1 MESKPKEQ
9 FVDQSSAE
17 LFFCPTC
24 FEEVPHFDNYVET
37 KCGHYFCKQHKPDL
51 NSNCPVC
58 REKISEYVESAS
70 IKRFIKNLKLYCDY
84 RESGCEWRGAWC
96 ELEKHLEICLY
107 FPIQCKW
114 NNCKKTVPRST
125 INQHESQ
132 CEWRI
137 VKCQYCNVEKPFN
150 SISVS
155 YNHSLNFNFLETS

>member
-1 MESKPKEQ
+1 MSCHLLGGKNSLLIKTIITIFLFNMLCISTTFPQ
-9 FVDQSSAE
+9 LCWNNMWTFVLQR
-17 LFFCPTC
+17 F
-24 FEEVPHFDNYVET
+24 
-37 KCGHYFCKQHKPDL
+37 L
-51 NSNCPVC
+51 N
-58 REKISEYVESAS
+58 
-70 IKRFIKNLKLYCDY
+70 LYCDY

-96 ELEKHLEICLY
+96 ELEKHLEKCLY

-125 INQHESQ
+125 INEHESQ

-155 YNHSLNFNFLETS
+155 YNHSLNFNFLETSWRRMSWIFDFMFE